1 MYSYLFL
8 YVIIIILFYII
19 NFNLNK
25 KNTEHFTE
33 SILFLRSDEL
43 LNILKKDDDNYY
55 KTFFN
60 NDFFSRKIKNID
72 HYMNYIELSVTE
84 FNNDEKNKIISC
96 IDEVNTIFNNL
107 YFEWF
112 DGKKANNI
120 LWKIGCIKGK
130 LYEHGLPHTRG
141 DIIVISKEKVNNY
154 TKKKLI
160 KTLIHEKIHIYQ
172 KIYPNDVNKYLIEN
186 KFYKIKKKDIN
197 DNIRANPDLDEW
209 IYKDIKGNIYK
220 AIYNDNP
227 LSIEDITYSPKD
239 NQSYEHPFEKMAI
252 FIENYNN

>member
-1 MYSYLFL
+1 
-8 YVIIIILFYII
+8 
-19 NFNLNK
+19 
-25 KNTEHFTE
+25 
-33 SILFLRSDEL
+33 
-43 LNILKKDDDNYY
+43 
-55 KTFFN
+55 
-60 NDFFSRKIKNID
+60 
-72 HYMNYIELSVTE
+72 MNYIELSVTE